1 MGMDKEHYKRY
12 TGINYYDVP
21 KGGGS
26 YVEENQDAHEAY
38 NFDVVKMLWDG
49 DTTPKNYCLG
59 FVETKHN
66 KEGSNELHIEKI
78 RGCELLKND
87 SEAKDVLVVC
97 K

>member
-1 MGMDKEHYKRY
+1 
-12 TGINYYDVP
+12 
-21 KGGGS
+21 
-26 YVEENQDAHEAY
+26 
-38 NFDVVKMLWDG
+38 MLWDD
-49 DTTPKNYCLG
+49 DTNPKNYCLG